1 MLMAHITTMDYHEK
15 INSAIITLE
24 SGQEEIVRGSDQHL
38 DAIIKLSEILK
49 VVGDAF
55 KVLTDDIEENFN
67 LFTEEQAR
75 EVISNIFPIFPVA
88 DKLLTTIAKTGLD
101 ADLPQLLAD
110 FRAEFSELREMVHD
124 LSRFKANDTSEWD
137 EIFKD

>member
-1 MLMAHITTMDYHEK
+1 M
-15 INSAIITLE
+15 
-24 SGQEEIVRGSDQHL
+24 
-38 DAIIKLSEILK
+38 
-49 VVGDAF
+49 
-55 KVLTDDIEENFN
+55 LTDDIEENFN